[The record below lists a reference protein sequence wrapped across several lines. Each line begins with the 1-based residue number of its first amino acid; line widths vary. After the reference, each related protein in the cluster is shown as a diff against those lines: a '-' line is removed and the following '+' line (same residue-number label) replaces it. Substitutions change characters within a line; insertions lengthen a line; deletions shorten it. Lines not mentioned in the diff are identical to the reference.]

1 MRLPRSLQG
10 LPREVGVLAAIAFCV
25 ALGFGILIPAL
36 PVFAR
41 TFGVSIFE
49 SSLVISAFALVRLV
63 TAPLAGTLVNRL
75 GERWVLSSGL
85 LIVAVSSAAAGLSQS
100 FVQLLVLRG
109 IGGLGSTMFSVSAMA
124 LLLRVVDQDNRGRAT
139 GAYQGG
145 FLLGGVAGPA
155 VGGLVIA
162 WSVRAPFFV
171 YAVTLLAATAVAL
184 LFLRNV
190 GSPTGSSPLSDS
202 VSSPEARQDAP
213 TSRLEELRAALR
225 LKAYRAALGVNIVSG
240 FVLFGLRSALIPI
253 FVVEALHQSASL
265 AGVGFLLAA
274 GSQAVLLLPA
284 GRWADTRG
292 RRPAMTIGIVALLVG
307 MLLVVT
313 ADVTSD
319 DMSGGAVPALVLFL
333 VAMAVQGVAS
343 AFLGSSPAA
352 VVGDVLAGRRGG
364 IVVATFQMVG
374 DLGTVVG
381 PLVAGLLVDQ
391 FDFRWAFAAAA
402 GLAAGVAILVLRMPE
417 TLRASSV
424 KRSSVSSDVGA

>member
-1 MRLPRSLQG
+1 MRMPRSLRG
-10 LPREVGVLAAIAFCV
+10 LPREVGVLAGIAFCV

-49 SSLVISAFALVRLV
+49 ASMVISAFALVRLV
-63 TAPLAGTLVNRL
+63 TAPLAGSLVNRL
-75 GERWVLSSGL
+75 GERWVLASGL

-124 LLLRVVDQDNRGRAT
+124 LLLRVVDADNRGRAT

-171 YAVTLLAATAVAL
+171 YAVTLLAATTVAL
-184 LFLRNV
+184 VFLRSA
-190 GSPTGSSPLSDS
+190 SPT
-202 VSSPEARQDAP
+202 VRETARDADGEGVP
-213 TSRLEELRAALR
+213 QGRFARLEELRDALR
-225 LKAYRAALGVNIVSG
+225 LPAYRAALGVNVVSG
-240 FVLFGLRSALIPI
+240 FVLFGMRSALIPI
-253 FVVEALHQSASL
+253 FVTEALHQSASL
-265 AGVGFLLAA
+265 AGAGFLLAA
-274 GSQAVLLLPA
+274 GAQAMLLLPA

-292 RRPAMTIGIVALLVG
+292 RRPAMTIGIIALFVG
-307 MLLVVT
+307 MLLVVA

-319 DMSGGAVPALVLFL
+319 DVRGGALPALALFL
-333 VAMAVQGVAS
+333 LAMAIQGVAS
-343 AFLGSSPAA
+343 AFLASSPAA

-364 IVVATFQMVG
+364 IVVAAFQMVG
-374 DLGTVVG
+374 DLGTVIG

-391 FDFRWAFAAAA
+391 FDFRWAFAVAAA
-402 GLAAGVAILVLRMPE
+402 LAGGVVILVRRMPE
-417 TLRASSV
+417 TLRASPGS
-424 KRSSVSSDVGA
+424 RTGVSGDDLPA